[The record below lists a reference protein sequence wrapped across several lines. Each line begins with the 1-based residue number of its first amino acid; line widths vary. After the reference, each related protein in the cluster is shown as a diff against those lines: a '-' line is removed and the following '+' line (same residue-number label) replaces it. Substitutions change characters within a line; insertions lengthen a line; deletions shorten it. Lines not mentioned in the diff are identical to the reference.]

1 MKELAR
7 LQDAAIRTLRWR
19 FLCQSWPEFQAKFTQ
34 TKRCLGDFV
43 RFYEILR
50 YVLRCYEMLWD
61 FKICVDDVFLLQ
73 TDSCWN
79 GAIMG
84 HPFCRIIHCPSAIQW
99 EAMKGGPKDMIWLV
113 LSNMCFF
120 HNIWDSPSHGLI
132 FFKMV
137 KITNQWLDGTWV
149 WLIYLWHAAMDCRHL
164 D

>member
-1 MKELAR
+1 LMPDLAR
-7 LQDAAIRTLRWR
+7 NPGKIHANQEI
-19 FLCQSWPEFQAKFTQ
+19 FT
-34 TKRCLGDFV
+34 

-120 HNIWDSPSHGLI
+120 HNIWDSPSHWLI
-132 FFKMV
+132 FFKTV
-137 KITNQWLDGTWV
+137 KITSQWLDGTWV
-149 WLIYLWHAAMDCRHL
+149 WLIYLWHAASCCYGL
-164 D
+164 